1 MNTRM
6 HTQGEEK
13 NPHWVK
19 IMILNSVIVVAIC
32 CCLFFL
38 FFWLFMYRRMHT
50 DQCLSNISPP
60 QGIQH
65 AWLV

>member
-19 IMILNSVIVVAIC
+19 IMILIVSLLLLYVVAY
-32 CCLFFL
+32 FSF
-38 FFWLFMYRRMHT
+38 FFWLFMYHRMHT
-50 DQCLSNISPP
+50 DQCLSIISPP